1 MINGLGGYGAY
12 SQLPI
17 QEKLTNQRSQSS
29 DDGESSKKTNASSR
43 EELFKSLLKASSAD
57 ESRPAPSGSEAR
69 QADSTA
75 GRGQVVDLNV

>member
-29 DDGESSKKTNASSR
+29 DDNESSKKTNASSR
-43 EELFKSLLKASSAD
+43 EELFKSLLKASNTD
-57 ESRPAPSGSEAR
+57 DSRQATAGTEGR